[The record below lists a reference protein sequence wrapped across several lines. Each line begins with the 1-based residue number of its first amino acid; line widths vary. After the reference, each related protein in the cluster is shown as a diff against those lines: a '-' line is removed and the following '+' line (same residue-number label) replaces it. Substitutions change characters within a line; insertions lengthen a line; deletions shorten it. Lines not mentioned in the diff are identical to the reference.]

1 MLPFI
6 GRRVLMVIP
15 SLIGISIVAFVV
27 IALPPGDFVDRLV
40 LEAMK
45 QGDQLTDAEIAAL
58 RTLYHLDRS
67 LLEQYLR
74 WAGDILLRGDL
85 GTSFQWDMPVA
96 DLIGQRLGLTALLS
110 TATLVFIWTV
120 AIPVGIYSAVRKYS
134 LGDYVATFFGF
145 IGLAIPN
152 FLLALVLLY
161 VSFRYFGQSVG
172 GLFSPE
178 YVNAPWSLAK
188 VLDLIS
194 HLWIPTVVLGTA
206 GTASVIRI
214 VRANLLDELYAPY
227 YLAARAK
234 GLLPGRA
241 LIKYPVRHSM
251 NPFVSGLN
259 EVFVTIVSGET
270 IVAVVLGLQT
280 TGPLLLDALKGQDMY
295 LAATLIMFLS
305 FLAVLGTLF
314 SDIMLA
320 WLDPRIRKQ
329 IQRGEAL

>member
-15 SLIGISIVAFVV
+15 SLIGISIVAFIV

-58 RTLYHLDRS
+58 RTVYRLDRS
-67 LLEQYLR
+67 LLEQYFR
-74 WAGDILLRGDL
+74 WAGNILLRGDL

-96 DLIGQRLGLTALLS
+96 DLIGERLGLTALLS

-188 VLDLIS
+188 VLDLVS
-194 HLWIPTVVLGTA
+194 HLWIPMLVLGTA

-214 VRANLLDELYAPY
+214 VRANLLDELHAPY

-241 LIKYPVRHSM
+241 LLKYPVRHAM

-259 EVFVTIVSGET
+259 EIFVTIVSGET

-280 TGPLLLDALKGQDMY
+280 TGPLLLNALKGQDMF

-305 FLAVLGTLF
+305 FLAVMGTLF

>member
-58 RTLYHLDRS
+58 RTLYHLDQS
-67 LLEQYLR
+67 LLEQYFR

-96 DLIGQRLGLTALLS
+96 DLIGERLGLTALLS

-178 YVNAPWSLAK
+178 YVNAPWSLAR
-188 VLDLIS
+188 VFDLIS
-194 HLWIPTVVLGTA
+194 HLWIPMVVLGTA

-241 LIKYPVRHSM
+241 LLKYPVRHSM

-259 EVFVTIVSGET
+259 EIFVTIVSGET

-280 TGPLLLDALKGQDMY
+280 TGPLLLNALKGQDMF

-305 FLAVLGTLF
+305 FLAVMGTLF

>member
-15 SLIGISIVAFVV
+15 SLIGISIVAFIV

-58 RTLYHLDRS
+58 RTVYHLDRS
-67 LLEQYLR
+67 LLERYFR
-74 WAGDILLRGDL
+74 WAGNILLRGDL

-96 DLIGQRLGLTALLS
+96 DLIGERLGLTALLS
-110 TATLVFIWTV
+110 TTTLVFIWTV

-188 VLDLIS
+188 VLDLVS
-194 HLWIPTVVLGTA
+194 HLWIPMVVLGTA

-241 LIKYPVRHSM
+241 LLKYPVRHAM

-259 EVFVTIVSGET
+259 EIFVTIVSGET

-280 TGPLLLDALKGQDMY
+280 TGPLLLDALKGQDMF

-305 FLAVLGTLF
+305 FLAVTGTLF